1 MDALKSDLMLAGR
14 YRLREELGVGTMSV
28 VWQAYDRVLER
39 QVAVK
44 VLTGQFR
51 AMSYR
56 RRTRAATLAAAK
68 LVHPHL
74 VRVFDYLEDTAPD
87 GTILPLVIQELVDGD
102 PLEYQLRSGPLPWQ
116 FAVRVTVDVAD
127 ALAAAHEH
135 GLVHGGLTA
144 GAVLLSDIGPKVIDL
159 GVSESAAEP
168 DVSPATDV
176 HALGRLLHRML
187 TGGDPVDVAGR
198 TYRSGGTS
206 PLPVAAGLP
215 AGVEQLLEDCRAV
228 RAADRPTA
236 EELADELSY
245 LLERVRGSVDRPGGP
260 AHPGPSTTTYG
271 SAAAQRGPTTY
282 GTPVGAAPPDDHYPA
297 DREAGP
303 DDRYPADRGAADED
317 TDRTRPRRRGLL
329 IGVAAAAVLLVGG
342 AVTIS
347 AVTGGDAQPLP
358 GSGRAASVGY
368 PEAPADSSVLP
379 SPGSSGHPATPSRS
393 TSPSASSSRSASASP
408 TPSRSH
414 SASPTP
420 AEPPQQTPANQPPS
434 CSVGWSVSS
443 DWGNGFTAQITV
455 HSSTTPSSW
464 TLSFQ
469 FPGNQRVTSGR
480 RANFGQSGHS
490 VTASWGGSGQ
500 STATIGLTAS
510 YWGSNPAPTG
520 FALNGIGCG

>member
-1 MDALKSDLMLAGR
+1 MLAGR
-14 YRLREELGVGTMSV
+14 YRLREELGAGAMSV

-74 VRVFDYLEDTAPD
+74 VRVFDYVEDTAPD
-87 GTILPLVIQELVDGD
+87 GTILPLVVQELVDGD
-102 PLEYQLRSGPLPWQ
+102 PIGYRLRTGALPWQ
-116 FAVRVTVDVAD
+116 LAVRISVDVAD

-144 GAVLLSDIGPKVIDL
+144 GAVLLADRGPKVIDL

-176 HALGRLLHRML
+176 YALAELLHRML
-187 TGGDPVDVAGR
+187 SGGPSAAAAGR
-198 TYRSGGTS
+198 GYRSGSTA
-206 PLPVAAGLP
+206 PLPMPAGLA
-215 AGVEQLLEDCRAV
+215 AGVEQLLDDCRAP
-228 RAADRPTA
+228 RPADRPTA
-236 EELADELSY
+236 DELADELSY
-245 LLERVRGSVDRPGGP
+245 VLDRAREPGVDRPAGP

-271 SAAAQRGPTTY
+271 SASVRHGSDAV
-282 GTPVGAAPPDDHYPA
+282 PVGPSAP
-297 DREAGP
+297 G
-303 DDRYPADRGAADED
+303 DRYPADPQEADERP
-317 TDRTRPRRRGLL
+317 DRARPRRRGLL

-347 AVTGGDAQPLP
+347 AITGGDGGPLP
-358 GSGRAASVGY
+358 GSGRAAGVGY
-368 PEAPADSSVLP
+368 PEAPGDSSVLP
-379 SPGSSGHPATPSRS
+379 SPDSSGHRTTPSRS
-393 TSPSASSSRSASASP
+393 TSPSASTSRSASASP
-408 TPSRSH
+408 TPSRSR

-420 AEPPQQTPANQPPS
+420 AGPPQQTPANQPPS
-434 CSVGWSVSS
+434 CSVGWSVTS
-443 DWGNGFTAQITV
+443 DWGNGFTAEISV
-455 HSSTTPSSW
+455 RSSTAPSSW

-480 RANFGQSGHS
+480 RANFSQSGHS
-490 VTASWGGSGQ
+490 VTASWGGNGQ
-500 STATIGLTAS
+500 STASIGLTGS